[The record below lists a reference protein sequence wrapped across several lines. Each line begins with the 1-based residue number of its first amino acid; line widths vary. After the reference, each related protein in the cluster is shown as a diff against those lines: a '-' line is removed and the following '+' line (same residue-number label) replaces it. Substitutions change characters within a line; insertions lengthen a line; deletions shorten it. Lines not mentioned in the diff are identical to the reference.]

1 MFHPLPSVLN
11 SNALMFMS
19 FFFCNSSLYT
29 ASQLR
34 SADVANDVMIS
45 SSGNQHI
52 ISTGV
57 AQFTIDQTLTSLIS
71 SIQLGTNTLL
81 STSVRSG
88 PSIIFVP
95 QQSQFGTAPRTLS
108 PSDASITYFEISENE
123 PVKATVLAEGVW
135 SESTGSSMCDT
146 FGSYYANPYESFTF
160 SVSLTF
166 FRGRSDILARF
177 HVRNQCSN
185 GDGSDWTDQSFLIDK
200 ASYSLDFSQGIAE
213 SIFSSHY
220 YGGPSDSDVSAALS
234 SGSSVTTIVEQR
246 KGGGS
251 PWQRRA
257 RVSSGSSTLS
267 SDVAYNA
274 PVVAVSNDIYLVG
287 ASLANMRYREPQALR
302 VVGSVV
308 SVDVVGEQQRIG
320 EGKGLWNHAMFFIHK
335 VDSNVQT
342 ELQTLR
348 WSTVFE
354 LGEPVY

>member
-52 ISTGV
+52 ISTGA

-71 SIQLGTNTLL
+71 SIQLGTDTLL

-200 ASYSLDFSQGIAE
+200 ASYSLDFSQGT
-213 SIFSSHY
+213 SI
-220 YGGPSDSDVSAALS
+220 VL
-234 SGSSVTTIVEQR
+234 T
-246 KGGGS
+246 
-251 PWQRRA
+251 
-257 RVSSGSSTLS
+257 
-267 SDVAYNA
+267 
-274 PVVAVSNDIYLVG
+274 YLVG
-287 ASLANMRYREPQALR
+287 SCSIWKRASIVLNLEEMEAVTA
-302 VVGSVV
+302 
-308 SVDVVGEQQRIG
+308 II
-320 EGKGLWNHAMFFIHK
+320 GLWLSSLNSSK
-335 VDSNVQT
+335 RT
-342 ELQTLR
+342 
-348 WSTVFE
+348 
-354 LGEPVY
+354 